1 VQVAEEAVR
10 GLRPVIGKR
19 QRVNISSE
27 GQLTALLYLML
38 FRSSM
43 QFWRTQTWTVQW
55 VEVVGARRGAQQ
67 YAVGEVEVIC
77 DVLLLRQLQIFD
89 IWSLSRS

>member
-1 VQVAEEAVR
+1 MQVAEEAVR

-19 QRVNISSE
+19 QRVDILSE

-38 FRSSM
+38 FRSGM
-43 QFWRTQTWTVQW
+43 QFRRTQTWIVQW
-55 VEVVGARRGAQQ
+55 VEAVGVRREAKE

-77 DVLLLRQLQIFD
+77 DVLLPRQLQIFHLR
-89 IWSLSRS
+89 SLS